1 MGGDCGDIL
10 WFNCA
15 ITGLP
20 AGEGKA
26 YEMPL
31 RIKVICV
38 GSTKVEAGEGKA
50 YEMPLRIKVICVGS
64 TKVEAA
70 IGINSSYC

>member
-1 MGGDCGDIL
+1 MGGDRGDII

-20 AGEGKA
+20 VGEGKA

-31 RIKVICV
+31 RIKVIC
-38 GSTKVEAGEGKA
+38 
-50 YEMPLRIKVICVGS
+50 IGS

>member
-1 MGGDCGDIL
+1 MITEASNDTLIMQPTIMGWVEIVVIFL

-20 AGEGKA
+20 AGEGK
-26 YEMPL
+26 
-31 RIKVICV
+31 V
-38 GSTKVEAGEGKA
+38 